1 MSSWIRLNRIC
12 LKDMYKII
20 PEAFRGIIS
29 KITTAKEF
37 LTDIEQKFVRN
48 DKAELDILLK
58 KFCSK

>member
-1 MSSWIRLNRIC
+1 
-12 LKDMYKII
+12 MYKII